1 MKENEFAKEIEAL
14 HVHQRRNEATNNANK
29 QPSSSDNT
37 SSTAMNDTD
46 ATPAQNQ
53 DNPNAQTS
61 DEQQREETALPQN
74 EPLLQPPPIDNTA
87 SVPWISDPVI
97 HAIIVTLAAIVFLL
111 YQRMLCIVQELKGLE
126 HS

>member
-1 MKENEFAKEIEAL
+1 LSTPVNRAASALDWFSDERKYLAKESLNFLCAKCGKVVDLLTQLCQTVKEKMKENEFAKEIEAL

-37 SSTAMNDTD
+37 NSTAMNDND

-61 DEQQREETALPQN
+61 DEQ
-74 EPLLQPPPIDNTA
+74 
-87 SVPWISDPVI
+87 
-97 HAIIVTLAAIVFLL
+97 
-111 YQRMLCIVQELKGLE
+111 
-126 HS
+126 